1 MGCVRRVKARSQ
13 YERHDRQFHR
23 CVKFLREPE
32 NAEWQLF
39 WDPMRGLPAHLR
51 GDGDENGTIAEAERD
66 EEDEE
71 EEEEIG
77 DNTHRE
83 TQDPEGSSV
92 TAGLQEIGRP
102 VSQWTPDQ
110 NLNNFLFDIVSMSDT
125 RGLSTMV

>member
-1 MGCVRRVKARSQ
+1 VIGSFIDVLSFSVSRKMLNGSFLGSYARLTCSL
-13 YERHDRQFHR
+13 ER
-23 CVKFLREPE
+23 
-32 NAEWQLF
+32 
-39 WDPMRGLPAHLR
+39 
-51 GDGDENGTIAEAERD
+51 DGDENGTIAEAERD

-83 TQDPEGSSV
+83 TQDPEGNSV